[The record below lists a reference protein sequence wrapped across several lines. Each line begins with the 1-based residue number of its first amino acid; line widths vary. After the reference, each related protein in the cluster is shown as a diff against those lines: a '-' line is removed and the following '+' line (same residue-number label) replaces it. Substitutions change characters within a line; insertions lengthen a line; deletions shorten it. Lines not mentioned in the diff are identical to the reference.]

1 MLSLKYVSDLRWN
14 STLVWGPACSRQAKP
29 EIKAEQ
35 LTPEQ
40 QARAKANREIADAK
54 RRTMNARAARL
65 KKAEEAGCT
74 PGAARSRPRA
84 GAGAPAFSAVAA
96 PAATPPAVDHNATG
110 ILTLPD
116 QNTSVNKKVLATNEL
131 CQPSVSP

>member
-1 MLSLKYVSDLRWN
+1 MPPSLLARARPSLR
-14 STLVWGPACSRQAKP
+14 S
-29 EIKAEQ
+29 IKFEQ
-35 LTPEQ
+35 LTLEQ

-84 GAGAPAFSAVAA
+84 GAGAPITDPFAQFQRFQ
-96 PAATPPAVDHNATG
+96 G
-110 ILTLPD
+110 QMEQLFL
-116 QNTSVNKKVLATNEL
+116 QW
-131 CQPSVSP
+131 QRQQQQRY